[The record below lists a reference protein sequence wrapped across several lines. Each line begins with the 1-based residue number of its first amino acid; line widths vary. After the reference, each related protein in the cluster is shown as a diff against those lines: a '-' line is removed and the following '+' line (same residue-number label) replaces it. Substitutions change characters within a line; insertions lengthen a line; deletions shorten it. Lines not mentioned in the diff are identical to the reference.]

1 MNETSRQTPD
11 SAVWHESLR
20 AATWNSHTEA
30 SKILLADNACVKVR
44 EAAHRI
50 IQTAAVGGRQEVEH
64 LKALLDDDTHFRA
77 QSREACSNALRP
89 AMNSEN
95 DPVVDFLR
103 DRGVRLAE
111 TETDSFRG
119 YG

>member
-1 MNETSRQTPD
+1 MQ
-11 SAVWHESLR
+11 
-20 AATWNSHTEA
+20 
-30 SKILLADNACVKVR
+30 VR
-44 EAAHRI
+44 EAAHYSRI
-50 IQTAAVGGRQEVEH
+50 IQPAALGGREET
-64 LKALLDDDTHFRA
+64 LKALLDDDAHFRA